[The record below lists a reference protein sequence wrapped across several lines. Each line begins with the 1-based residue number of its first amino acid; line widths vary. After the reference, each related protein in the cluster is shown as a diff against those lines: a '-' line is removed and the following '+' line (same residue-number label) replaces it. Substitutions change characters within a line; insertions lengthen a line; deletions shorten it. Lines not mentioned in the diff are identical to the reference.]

1 MPESKAARLKGPEM
15 SLAVLLTVLAG
26 YIDAIG
32 YLKLKGIYVANMSGN
47 SISVGLHA
55 ASAHW
60 SIVITRLWPV
70 FSYVLGLI
78 TARIL
83 VDLARTHG
91 FRRTAAP
98 PFLLEIA
105 CLFLFFRWH
114 AGTQGILFAAAAM
127 GIQAATISRF
137 NGITVYT
144 AFVTGSLVKFAEEL
158 SEWLIRSY
166 TRREGAREH
175 ARAAIWFFGVWVAYL
190 FGAGAGGAALEWAGN
205 RAILAACAILLCIT
219 ILDLFKPFDFSTVVK

>member
-105 CLFLFFRWH
+105 CLFLFFV
-114 AGTQGILFAAAAM
+114 GTQAHKVF
-127 GIQAATISRF
+127 F
-137 NGITVYT
+137 
-144 AFVTGSLVKFAEEL
+144 SLPRQWAYRRRRSAVSTEL
-158 SEWLIRSY
+158 PSTRLLSPDRS
-166 TRREGAREH
+166 
-175 ARAAIWFFGVWVAYL
+175 
-190 FGAGAGGAALEWAGN
+190 
-205 RAILAACAILLCIT
+205 
-219 ILDLFKPFDFSTVVK
+219 